1 MQCKFIL
8 KWQLHT
14 QRHPGA
20 DHVQAN
26 RLFVFS
32 VVVAAVKER
41 GHIVPSSIT
50 GLSAHGCSLTFVCCT
65 LNVSTHNGA
74 SKKPSPVVHR
84 QHGRL
89 SDKNV
94 RWERD
99 TGKVTE
105 KEREGGRQR
114 MLNRTDANRHSWRVT
129 QKHFRWPEKVLGK
142 IIIIRS
148 NFCSSSLNSSH
159 FVNSFPKLYFL

>member
-1 MQCKFIL
+1 MKT
-8 KWQLHT
+8 LHT
-14 QRHPGA
+14 QRRPGA
-20 DHVQAN
+20 EHMQAN
-26 RLFVFS
+26 RLFIFS

-99 TGKVTE
+99 GAKWQR
-105 KEREGGRQR
+105 EREDAEQNQRQQTQ
-114 MLNRTDANRHSWRVT
+114 LEGDTETLQVSWEDAVGDYNYQVKMMR
-129 QKHFRWPEKVLGK
+129 
-142 IIIIRS
+142 
-148 NFCSSSLNSSH
+148 NFCSSSLNYSH
-159 FVNSFPKLYFL
+159 FVNSFPKFYFP